1 MNDQETEQHINPKIK
16 SFLLA
21 AITLSLSTWDL
32 SFNLG
37 AFKVIFFEKI
47 FLIWVASSATLLAC
61 LLLPRNH
68 SPIKWPGLL
77 LMSIPTLWFI
87 LPFVPFQEIS
97 TTGALRKIVSLG
109 LGIVVYLICL
119 PYTLYMVFAIINQD
133 IVQLSKKL
141 IIKLITILLIIG
153 YIGYFVGSHNYLFLS
168 CFDFKVSGND
178 LPTNCLQESYKPLRR
193 FSGKSDKN

>member
-1 MNDQETEQHINPKIK
+1 MNDQEMEQHINLKIK
-16 SFLLA
+16 TFLLA
-21 AITLSLSTWDL
+21 AITLSLSMWDL

-61 LLLPRNH
+61 LLLPRNR
-68 SPIKWPGLL
+68 SPITWPGLL
-77 LMSIPTLWFI
+77 VMSIPTLWFI
-87 LPFVPFQEIS
+87 LPFVPFHEVS

-119 PYTLYMVFAIINQD
+119 PYTLYMVFAIINED
-133 IVQLSKKL
+133 IIHLSKKL
-141 IIKLITILLIIG
+141 IIKLIVILLIIG
-153 YIGYFVGSHNYLFLS
+153 CIGYFVGSHNYLFLS

-178 LPTNCLQESYKPLRR
+178 LPANCLQEGHKPLKR
-193 FSGKSDKN
+193 FR